1 MRLALWEELSMVWSP
16 FRLPFAAS
24 ALALLT
30 VGAAAD
36 EFHGFDPASFN
47 GEMLPAATLKAA
59 AADAAKVTPPK
70 NGKTYVF
77 AFANLDRGIT
87 FCNKVESGIKANAGA
102 AGVDLVIADNHLDG
116 ATALANAESFINRN
130 VDYVIEFQT
139 DANFGATIMQKM
151 DDAKIKVTAIDIPMG
166 AATFF
171 GVNNPRAG
179 YMGGSYL
186 AQAAIAKWGADKVK
200 QGYFIEGE
208 LPQSGAIPKMRTD
221 AQVAGFLAAVPGFPA
236 DHVLKFDS
244 KNTLEESF
252 TQTNNLIGRIPAGV
266 PIMGT
271 AINDQAT
278 TGILRAVKQAG
289 RENDVIVVGLGA
301 DELDTLM
308 TEPNFVASVGSFPER
323 YGDYLIPLALSQLAG
338 KPTPPAVLVHHVMIT
353 KDNVNQYYPDMK
365 PLSEKEIDYKFPQEE
380 FTKYLI
386 SLKKDP
392 ELKDYQNLIPTN

>member
-1 MRLALWEELSMVWSP
+1 MPWSA
-16 FRLPFAAS
+16 FRLPCAAA
-24 ALALLT
+24 ALALAPI
-30 VGAAAD
+30 VAVAD
-36 EFHGFDPASFN
+36 DFHGFDPAKFD
-47 GEMLPAATLKAA
+47 GEMLSAAALKAA
-59 AADAAKVTPPK
+59 VADAAKISPPK
-70 NGKTYVF
+70 NGKNYVF

-87 FCNKVESGIKANAGA
+87 FCNKVEGGIKANAEA
-102 AGVDLVIADNHLDG
+102 AGIELPIADNHLDG
-116 ATALANAESFINRN
+116 ATALANAESFVNRN

-166 AATFF
+166 TATFF

-186 AQAAIAKWGADKVK
+186 AQAAIAKWRVDKVK

-221 AQVAGFLAAVPGFPA
+221 AQIAGFLAAVPGFAA

-252 TQTNNLIGRIPAGV
+252 AQTNNLIGRIPTGV

-323 YGDYLIPLALSQLAG
+323 YGNYLIPLALSQLAG
-338 KPTPPAVLVHHVMIT
+338 KPIPPAVLVHHVMIN
-353 KDNVNQYYPDMK
+353 KANVHDYYPDMK
-365 PLSEKEIDYKFPQEE
+365 SSNEKAVDYKFPQEE
-380 FTKYLI
+380 FAKYLV
-386 SLKKDP
+386 SLRKDP
-392 ELKDYQNLIPTN
+392 ALKDVQNLIPTN